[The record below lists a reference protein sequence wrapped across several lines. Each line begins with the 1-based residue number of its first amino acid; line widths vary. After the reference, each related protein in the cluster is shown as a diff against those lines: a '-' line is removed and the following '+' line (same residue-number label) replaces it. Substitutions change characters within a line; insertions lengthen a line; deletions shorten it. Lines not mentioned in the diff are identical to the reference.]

1 MQHCQFYHKSKV
13 KKGKFTHLGGSSVKA
28 FLNAFVEVR
37 LRIASGSEFQQSTD
51 LYRKDESKWL
61 VADMGFWIKGVEWR
75 EEARGK

>member
-1 MQHCQFYHKSKV
+1 MALKSC
-13 KKGKFTHLGGSSVKA
+13 SVVNDEPYKNDDRSVSFKA

-51 LYRKDESKWL
+51 LYRKYESKWL
-61 VADMGFWIKGVEWR
+61 VADLGFWIKGVEWR